1 MWLKYGV
8 TPNGYLKCV
17 DDVLKGKTNLTCLY
31 CGGKLTAKKGR
42 VKQHHFAHTDE
53 TCKPVVSRHKTKQF
67 PGLPMYDRFGIQL
80 PGRELEQLKV
90 LWKEYG
96 SQDILIPRD
105 LISLRWKFRSLMQLA
120 GNEFEFTDLG
130 KIPMGALELARFN
143 QIQEPLLL
151 ETWEKY
157 RQAAERATLANYSN
171 IQDYQADL
179 RIYETQLRRIL
190 VNSLYFLEVKANGE
204 TLYKIGITQ
213 RTTDERISEIHQDLK
228 THYTNITINLLGF
241 WEHRG
246 NVELYFKHRYRE
258 FNYRLG
264 KLTEYFKFPDVKL
277 VLNDLYRMEQ
287 KVLSEAEL
295 ELISD

>member
-1 MWLKYGV
+1 MWLKYGAD
-8 TPNGYLKCV
+8 PNGCLKLV
-17 DDVLKGKTNLTCLY
+17 DDVAQGKTNLTCLY
-31 CGGKLTAKKGR
+31 CGGQLTAKKGR
-42 VKQHHFAHTDE
+42 IKSHHFAHTGE
-53 TCKPVVSRHKTKQF
+53 TCKPVVSRYNTAQI
-67 PGLPMYDRFGIQL
+67 PGLPMYDRFNIQL

-96 SQDILIPRD
+96 SQEILIPRD
-105 LISLRWKFRSLMQLA
+105 LINLRWKFWGLVQLVNDSYKF
-120 GNEFEFTDLG
+120 GDLG
-130 KIPMGALELARFN
+130 KIPMGALELGEFN

-151 ETWEKY
+151 KTWEKY
-157 RQAAERATLANYSN
+157 RGAAERATLANYSN
-171 IQDYQADL
+171 VQECQADL
-179 RIYETQLRRIL
+179 RIYETQLRRII
-190 VNSLYFLEVKANGE
+190 VNSLYFLEVKADGE

-213 RTTDERISEIHQDLK
+213 RTIDERISEIHQDLK

-264 KLTEYFKFPDVKL
+264 KLTEYFRFPDVKV
-277 VLNDLYRMEQ
+277 VLNDLHQMES